1 MKSSK
6 YLLIVITAFTV
17 SLNAQWT
24 NTGGP
29 PINRSNQALE
39 TNGLNIFSGTNGG
52 MVRSTQ
58 GGGSWTNIDNGLG
71 SYTNIRCVIFTP
83 NYLNLDGS
91 LICGTTSGGIFNSND
106 YGDQWTVFPNDT
118 LNIPGS
124 PNVNSII
131 SYLDAVWIGTNK
143 GVFHHRFEGSW
154 YSQNLGFPST
164 SDTQVL
170 SLIVKDGHFFAGT
183 EYGVYKLSNQ
193 YWSEKNN
200 GLLNTN
206 VVTLTYSGQYLIAVC
221 AQGSD
226 EGVYLSSDDG
236 ENWIFSFSVAFPTSL
251 LAIGQNIFVGSFG
264 DGVWLSTNYGSTWN
278 QINDG
283 FTGSAYYVLS
293 LAANNDDVFAGT
305 NAAGVW
311 KRPLSQ
317 IISDV
322 ENERTISPLSY
333 SLEQNFPN
341 PFNPSTTISFSIPG
355 QEFVTLEVFNALGE
369 KVADLVNETK
379 TAGKYSISFDAR
391 DLASGIYLYKIS
403 AGNYT
408 QTRKMLLVK

>member
-1 MKSSK
+1 M
-6 YLLIVITAFTV
+6 
-17 SLNAQWT
+17 
-24 NTGGP
+24 
-29 PINRSNQALE
+29 
-39 TNGLNIFSGTNGG
+39 
-52 MVRSTQ
+52 
-58 GGGSWTNIDNGLG
+58 
-71 SYTNIRCVIFTP
+71 
-83 NYLNLDGS
+83 
-91 LICGTTSGGIFNSND
+91 
-106 YGDQWTVFPNDT
+106 
-118 LNIPGS
+118 
-124 PNVNSII
+124 
-131 SYLDAVWIGTNK
+131 
-143 GVFHHRFEGSW
+143 
-154 YSQNLGFPST
+154 
-164 SDTQVL
+164 
-170 SLIVKDGHFFAGT
+170 
-183 EYGVYKLSNQ
+183 
-193 YWSEKNN
+193 
-200 GLLNTN
+200 
-206 VVTLTYSGQYLIAVC
+206 
-221 AQGSD
+221 
-226 EGVYLSSDDG
+226 
-236 ENWIFSFSVAFPTSL
+236 
-251 LAIGQNIFVGSFG
+251 
-264 DGVWLSTNYGSTWN
+264 
-278 QINDG
+278 
-283 FTGSAYYVLS
+283 LS